1 MCWNRDLKTH
11 SRLFLFLHFQR
22 KWKTK
27 LFFKCFRISI
37 FLTKFLVLN
46 HGCFSTFRQQYCFS
60 SSASSYPN
68 RSFFCSLKYIF
79 LSLSKRFESEM
90 KIADFLICLSSDF
103 PIFLCLIIASKSSAA
118 QRRWRCSLIGR
129 RSLGVDWGEGELET
143 VRPAR

>member
-1 MCWNRDLKTH
+1 MKNEIIFQMFSDLYF
-11 SRLFLFLHFQR
+11 SR
-22 KWKTK
+22 KN
-27 LFFKCFRISI
+27 
-37 FLTKFLVLN
+37 LVLN

-79 LSLSKRFESEM
+79 LSLSKSFESEM
-90 KIADFLICLSSDF
+90 KIAELLICLSSDF